1 MKKKIL
7 FFSSILPDVSF
18 FENSIGQ
25 TATANDTLQ
34 RSMMKGFQENGY
46 SVDLINVP
54 NIGAF
59 PSRYKKAVI
68 STKKFELNE
77 KIEGISVAFL
87 NFKFIKHFFV
97 YFRLISILKNIKLA
111 DYDAV
116 FIYDSYWP
124 FLKCIPFLKRKS
136 KSKVLLYLPDLI
148 GHTGN
153 SKSILQSLFD
163 WYNLKIFNDVK
174 KIIDHFII
182 IAEPMREYLQ
192 LPQQKCLVIE
202 GMTDGNT
209 PLAAIDDDAKKYI
222 FYGGSLGKRHGV
234 LKLVDAFLLA
244 DLPDVDLI
252 ICGDG
257 DARPVVEEVAEKNK
271 RIKYLGQ
278 LPRREI
284 LDLQAKAFLLV
295 NPRDSSGEFTKYS
308 FPSKIFEY
316 FISGTPT
323 FMYKLE
329 GIPSEYYNYCYTCGN
344 ESVSSLAEELRKINT
359 LDIKEI
365 KETGRRAKAF
375 VEMHKNPREQTSN
388 IIRLLK

>member
-46 SVDLINVP
+46 SVDIINVP
-54 NIGAF
+54 NIGAY

-68 STKKFELNE
+68 LTKKFELNE
-77 KIEGISVAFL
+77 KIKGISVAFM

-97 YFRLISILKNIKLA
+97 YFKLISILKNIKLA

-136 KSKVLLYLPDLI
+136 KNKVLLYLPDLI

-153 SKSILQSLFD
+153 TKSILQSLFD

-192 LPQQKCLVIE
+192 LPHQKCLVIE
-202 GMTDGNT
+202 GMTDGNA
-209 PLAAIDDDAKKYI
+209 PLAAIDDDVKKYI
-222 FYGGSLGKRHGV
+222 FYGGSLGARHGI
-234 LKLVDAFLLA
+234 LKLIDAFLLA
-244 DLPDVDLI
+244 DLPDVDLV

-257 DARPVVEEVAEKNK
+257 DTKQAVEEVAEKNK

-316 FISGTPT
+316 FTSGTPS
-323 FMYKLE
+323 FMYKLK
-329 GIPSEYYNYCYTCGN
+329 GIDSEYYKYCFSN
-344 ESVSSLAEELRKINT
+344 DDESPEALATSLVSIYN
-359 LDIKEI
+359 LDIIILKQMAE
-365 KETGRRAKAF
+365 KARQF
-375 VEMHKNPREQTSN
+375 ILTFKTSKAQVEK
-388 IIRLLK
+388 IVKVF